1 MKSQPQTDTRT
12 VKESVEQ
19 GVEVCLPNIL
29 DEFLALTGDGV
40 YRDIAFSIVSTHIA
54 TEHGITMRDAQRIAS
69 FTFDKLGVLI

>member
-19 GVEVCLPNIL
+19 GMEICLPNIL

-40 YRDIAFSIVSTHIA
+40 YRDIAFSIVSTHLA
-54 TEHGITMRDAQRIAS
+54 TEHDITMKQAQDVAK
-69 FTFDKLGVLI
+69 FTFDKLGVEI